1 MRGKVVQTPAE
12 MKRELVRR
20 MNAKDLSGTMELI
33 ADDAV
38 YFWSNGVALFG
49 KPAIAEGM
57 RANFDGIQNDT
68 YETLDVTWLIDTPD
82 VAVCV
87 FRFRW
92 EGEIGGAPAAGRGRG
107 ASVLKRI
114 DGAWRTV
121 HENLS
126 QGEWKSRT
134 E

>member
-1 MRGKVVQTPAE
+1 MLTPGE
-12 MKRELVRR
+12 VKRELVRR
-20 MNAKDLSGTMELI
+20 MNAKDLAGTMELI

-38 YFWSNGVALFG
+38 YFWSNGSAMRG
-49 KPAIAEGM
+49 KAAIAAAM
-57 RANFDGIQNDT
+57 QANFDSIRNDT
-68 YETLDVTWLIDTPD
+68 YETLDVTWLVQTDE

-92 EGEIGGAPAAGRGRG
+92 TGEINGMQTSGKGRG
-107 ASVLKRI
+107 ASVLKRV

-126 QGEWKSRT
+126 QGAGVRT
-134 E
+134 TAEP